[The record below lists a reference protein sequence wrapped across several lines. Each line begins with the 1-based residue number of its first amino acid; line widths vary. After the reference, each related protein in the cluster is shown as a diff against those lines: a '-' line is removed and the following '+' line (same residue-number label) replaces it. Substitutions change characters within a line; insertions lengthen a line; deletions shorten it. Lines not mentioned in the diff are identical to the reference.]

1 MHKREPEILQEL
13 NEKFI
18 KLHAYELNRMTMI
31 DYVEM
36 LKQLSKKL
44 QDQGLKFN
52 IDLYN
57 QVKESFI
64 NTCSKSWS
72 KFLWFMRESSI
83 CG

>member
-44 QDQGLKFN
+44 
-52 IDLYN
+52 
-57 QVKESFI
+57 
-64 NTCSKSWS
+64 
-72 KFLWFMRESSI
+72 
-83 CG
+83 